1 LDRCDKNDVTSFYTG
16 IKVDMKQSMLW
27 STLSV
32 SILTYVATAIAPVGA
47 SGGNSKF
54 YCGKNNSVPTTM
66 AKTSRGDVAV
76 IRWVSRDVF
85 GEAYPPAVRCNI
97 VSEKFQSFYQDGTL
111 NFLTTGVVNRMPV
124 ICAAQA
130 QDGPCNGVLF
140 TLKPGGDPGRT
151 LKRLLAVRDRASGPL
166 AESSATRVYIN
177 MKDLLDAS
185 PVVSAT
191 PMKATKGLSTPVK
204 TKPTSKASG
213 DRVW

>member
-1 LDRCDKNDVTSFYTG
+1 MIWPV
-16 IKVDMKQSMLW
+16 
-27 STLSV
+27 LSA
-32 SILTYVATAIAPVGA
+32 SILTYVATAITPVGA
-47 SGGNSKF
+47 SGGNGKF
-54 YCGKNNSVPTTM
+54 YCGKNGNEPITM

-76 IRWVSRDVF
+76 IRWVSKDVF
-85 GEAYPPAVRCNI
+85 GDAYPPAVRCNI

-166 AESSATRVYIN
+166 AESSVTPVYIN
-177 MKDLLDAS
+177 MKDFLDKA

-191 PMKATKGLSTPVK
+191 PIRATKDLPTPVK
-204 TKPTSKASG
+204 TKPTSKANG